1 MRGEKGDPADPVE
14 LIDKLRRGEDHGGAE
29 SSAALRSD
37 GHSGMVEQV
46 AEGCDDVGE
55 AARTTVAMPGG
66 D

>member
-46 AEGCDDVGE
+46 AEGRDDIGE